1 LAKGFLIGNDRRI
14 QPVLVTQLCCPASIP
29 IYHSLSGNPVSLF
42 AGGSATRVHERAFL
56 VNLLKIL
63 RFWPFLAAA
72 YVAIVAG
79 AAQSFHLAQQFSLG
93 QQNTT
98 QLEEM
103 TQQLIHRVDLA
114 IDYAVVVLGDQVA
127 ADISACG
134 HDDVMNART
143 SILNHGFVKDIEV
156 LSEPFRVTCSVSG
169 NHPIE
174 YEEYLERFPA
184 LNDDISLQALDR
196 RSNGLFRVRW
206 RVESDI
212 SFAAILNIDPLLYD
226 LFPAA
231 LRDKGQARI
240 VLGNSYDIARF
251 GEAAKPAPAE
261 AHSAYEASSR
271 RYPVK
276 VQVSVGTSD
285 LASWNAGSENLGYG
299 AGAIFGALLGLWLV
313 LTSIR
318 PLDMIEE
325 LKLAISQGHIKPYF
339 QPTFSMADRS
349 IVGCEVLVRWIKP
362 DGTLIRPDRFIPVAE
377 TTGLIVPM
385 TERLFRTSLTALAP
399 VLKSRPGFKV
409 AFNVA
414 PSHFVAPKFLEKL
427 RAVLDDMNVACDH
440 IVIEL
445 TERQSIDSSQEAARV
460 AEEAR
465 KLGMRIA
472 LDDAGSG
479 HNGLSNIQDVPLNI
493 IKIDKKFVDFVGQN
507 TAASSIVNMLVK
519 LSADLGASTV
529 AEGIE
534 TEAQFMVLREC
545 GVDEGQG
552 YLVAPALE
560 GSKFIEF
567 LARHQLSEAK
577 QLDLAAHKQ
586 AA

>member
-1 LAKGFLIGNDRRI
+1 MTR
-14 QPVLVTQLCCPASIP
+14 QL
-29 IYHSLSGNPVSLF
+29 L
-42 AGGSATRVHERAFL
+42 
-56 VNLLKIL
+56 
-63 RFWPFLAAA
+63 
-72 YVAIVAG
+72 
-79 AAQSFHLAQQFSLG
+79 
-93 QQNTT
+93 
-98 QLEEM
+98 
-103 TQQLIHRVDLA
+103 HRVDLA
-114 IDYAVVVLGDQVA
+114 IDYAVVLLGDQVA

-143 SILNHGFVKDIEV
+143 SVLNHGFIKDIEV
-156 LSEPFRVTCSVSG
+156 LGEPFRVTCSVSG

-184 LNDDISLQALDR
+184 LNDNFSLQALNTK
-196 RSNGLFRVRW
+196 SNGLFRVRW
-206 RVESDI
+206 RVESDK
-212 SFAAILNIDPLLYD
+212 SFAAILNVDPLLYD

-231 LRDKGQARI
+231 LREKGTARI
-240 VLGNSYDIARF
+240 VIGNQYDIAHF
-251 GEAAKPAPAE
+251 GENPRLASSVE
-261 AHSAYEASSR
+261 TSTFEASSK

-276 VQVSVGTSD
+276 VEVSVSTPD
-285 LASWNAGSENLGYG
+285 LVKWNAGSKNLGYG
-299 AGAIFGALLGLWLV
+299 AGAVFGALLGLWLV
-313 LTSIR
+313 LSNIR
-318 PLDMIEE
+318 PLGMIEE
-325 LKLAISQGHIKPYF
+325 LKLAILQDHIKPYF

-399 VLKSRPGFKV
+399 VLKSKPGFKV

-414 PSHFVAPKFLEKL
+414 PSHFVAPMFLEKL
-427 RAVLDDMNVACDH
+427 RAILDDMNVGCDH

-445 TERQSIDSSQEAARV
+445 TERQSLDSSQEAAAV
-460 AEEAR
+460 AQEAR

-493 IKIDKKFVDFVGQN
+493 IKIDKKFVDFVGEN

-519 LSADLGASTV
+519 LSSDLGASTV

-534 TEAQFMVLREC
+534 TEEQFMVLRNC

-560 GSKFIEF
+560 GGKFIEF

-577 QLDLAAHKQ
+577 PIIIGAHKQ